1 MESNLLLVIFA
12 VLAACVVLV
21 PLAKWAG
28 LGTVLGYLAV
38 GVLIGPFGLGLI
50 PDGDTT
56 LHVAEFGVVIM
67 LFLVGLELQPREL
80 WRMRHKLVGL
90 GLTQILV
97 TAVALAAILTL
108 FGYAWQVGTVIGL
121 ALSLSSTAIAM
132 QSIEQRDL
140 TQTDAGRTSLAILLL
155 QDVAVIP
162 ILAAIPI
169 LVTLGPLNPGMLGEG
184 IARAAEAVEDP
195 ADWIDALSI
204 LGAFVAAIAASRFVV
219 RPALALVARSGV
231 REIFTALAL
240 ALVVG
245 AALLTQLAG
254 LSPALGAFIGGV
266 LLADSEYRH
275 ELGSIL
281 EPFKGLLLGL
291 FFISVGVSIAFNV
304 LAAEPGRVLA
314 LVLALVTVKI
324 LVLLALTSIAR
335 HHVADRLLV
344 AVLLSQTG
352 EFAFVVLQ
360 FTMSSGIIALADY
373 QVLTL
378 AVALSMATTPLLL
391 FAFDRLVA
399 PRLDTR
405 GDASPADPE
414 SIDSRQS
421 IVVLGYG
428 RFGQVVT
435 RMLRA
440 QGFETT
446 LIDDDP
452 AQIELMKRF
461 GVKVF
466 YGDGSRLELLHAAGV
481 AQAQL
486 VVVAVAGGHRIASIA
501 RMLRKHFPGVKIA
514 ARAIDREHAHQLMEL
529 GVEALERET
538 FLSAVSLGAQAL
550 ELLGY
555 PPEHAKRLAEAFERH
570 DRQLLADSFELRHD
584 DEAYVG
590 LFRRRSM
597 ELLDEVMKSTPPV
610 DKKAP
615 EGSE

>member
-1 MESNLLLVIFA
+1 METNLLPVIFA

-38 GVLIGPFGLGLI
+38 GILIGPYGFGLI
-50 PDGDTT
+50 PDGETT
-56 LHVAEFGVVIM
+56 LNVAEFGVVIM

-80 WRMRHKLVGL
+80 WRMRHRLVGL
-90 GLTQILV
+90 GVTQILV

-108 FGYAWQVGTVIGL
+108 FGYAWQVGIVIGL
-121 ALSLSSTAIAM
+121 ALALSSTAIAM
-132 QSIEQRDL
+132 QSIEERNL
-140 TQTDAGRTSLAILLL
+140 TQTDTGRTSLAILLL

-162 ILAAIPI
+162 ILAAIPL
-169 LVTLGPLNPGMLGEG
+169 LVTLGPLSPDAIGAGLAE
-184 IARAAEAVEDP
+184 AAHAVEDP
-195 ADWIDALSI
+195 ADWVDALFI
-204 LGAFVAAIAASRFVV
+204 LGAFIAAIAASRFVV
-219 RPALALVARSGV
+219 RPALALVAGSGV

-291 FFISVGVSIAFNV
+291 FFISVGVSIAFDV
-304 LAAEPGRVLA
+304 LQAEPWRILS
-314 LVLALVTVKI
+314 LVLALVTVKV
-324 LVLLALTSIAR
+324 LVLLVLTSFAR
-335 HHVADRLLV
+335 HHIADRLLV

-360 FTMSSGIIALADY
+360 FAMSSGVMGLADY
-373 QVLTL
+373 QVLTVV
-378 AVALSMATTPLLL
+378 VALSMATTPLLL
-391 FAFDRLVA
+391 VVFDRLVA

-405 GDASPADPE
+405 AAKPPAEP
-414 SIDSRQS
+414 IDSRQS

-428 RFGQVVT
+428 RFGQIIT

-486 VVVAVAGGHRIASIA
+486 VVVAVAGGHRIVSIA
-501 RMLRKHFPGVKIA
+501 RMLRKHFPDVKIA
-514 ARAIDREHAHQLMEL
+514 ARAIDREHAHELMEL
-529 GVEALERET
+529 GVEAIERET

-555 PPEHAKRLAEAFERH
+555 PPEHARRLAEAFERH

-597 ELLDEVMKSTPPV
+597 ELLDEVMKATPPV
-610 DKKAP
+610 DKKGSG
-615 EGSE
+615 GSE